1 MKPSERKL
9 HSLYKNGQEEGF
21 NTLNCPVPAKGN
33 FRVMEPN
40 STAGGAEHDH
50 HGNYSPNPS
59 AEVVPGKHAVA
70 EALEEVQEELIE
82 HQPLEQEDLNFEKWK
97 PKPKPKRTLH
107 EKAGDIKTY
116 LWNAET
122 REFMGRTGHSWFLI
136 ILFYTTLYAFLA
148 AMFGACMWCLM
159 LSISPYH
166 PTHNDRVMPPGMTM
180 SPQLDGHFEM
190 AFNAS
195 DRKSWRKYVKL
206 MDEQLRPY
214 NDNIQEQR
222 NIQCQQDV
230 YFHQDNLEESAERKA
245 CQFKR
250 SWLGECSGIHDANY
264 GFSQGKPC
272 ILLRMNRILG
282 YLPGQGFPV
291 NVTCGVK
298 KGAPESLGE
307 VQFFPKS
314 IFNLMYYPY
323 YGKLRHVNYTAPVV
337 AVRFNGLQYDTHIV
351 VKCKLNG
358 KGIINDSTTDRFL
371 GSVSFSFD
379 VGA

>member
-1 MKPSERKL
+1 
-9 HSLYKNGQEEGF
+9 
-21 NTLNCPVPAKGN
+21 
-33 FRVMEPN
+33 MEPI
-40 STAGGAEHDH
+40 STAGGAEEEH

-59 AEVVPGKHAVA
+59 AEAPPGKHAVS

-107 EKAGDIKTY
+107 EKAGDVKTY

-136 ILFYTTLYAFLA
+136 ILFYTALYAFLA

-180 SPQLDGHFEM
+180 SPQLDGHYEI

-195 DRKSWRKYVKL
+195 DRKSWKKYAKL
-206 MDEQLRPY
+206 MEEQLRPY
-214 NDNIQEQR
+214 NDAVQEQR
-222 NIQCQQDV
+222 NIQCPQDA
-230 YFHQDNLEESAERKA
+230 YFMQDEQGESAERKA

-250 SWLGECSGIHDANY
+250 SWLGECSGLQDPHF

-282 YLPGQGFPV
+282 YLPGHGTPV

-307 VQFFPKS
+307 LQFFPKS

-358 KGIINDSTTDRFL
+358 KGIINDSPTDRFL

>member
-1 MKPSERKL
+1 
-9 HSLYKNGQEEGF
+9 
-21 NTLNCPVPAKGN
+21 
-33 FRVMEPN
+33 
-40 STAGGAEHDH
+40 
-50 HGNYSPNPS
+50 
-59 AEVVPGKHAVA
+59 
-70 EALEEVQEELIE
+70 
-82 HQPLEQEDLNFEKWK
+82 
-97 PKPKPKRTLH
+97 
-107 EKAGDIKTY
+107 
-116 LWNAET
+116 
-122 REFMGRTGHSWFLI
+122 
-136 ILFYTTLYAFLA
+136 
-148 AMFGACMWCLM
+148 MFGACMWCLM

-180 SPQLDGHFEM
+180 SPQLDGHYEI

-195 DRKSWRKYVKL
+195 DRKSWKKYAKL
-206 MDEQLRPY
+206 MEEQLRSY
-214 NDNIQEQR
+214 NDALQEQR
-222 NIQCQQDV
+222 NIQCPQDA
-230 YFHQDNLEESAERKA
+230 YFMQDDQEESAERKS

-250 SWLGECSGIHDANY
+250 SWLGECSGLQDPNF

-282 YLPGQGFPV
+282 YLPGQGTPV

-298 KGAPESLGE
+298 KGVPESLGE
-307 VQFFPKS
+307 LQFFPKS

-358 KGIINDSTTDRFL
+358 KGIINDSPTDRFL